1 MYLLKLLF
9 NPYDNSGR
17 QLLFITLVNMTLNS
31 IKSLRYDDDLIPWK
45 NFSRNI
51 SDNRK
56 NPPPLILKVG
66 VVGGGA
72 IEFWKF

>member
-1 MYLLKLLF
+1 MYLLKRLF
-9 NPYDNSGR
+9 NPYNNSGR
-17 QLLFITLVNMTLNS
+17 QLLFISPVNMTLNG
-31 IKSLRYDDDLIPWK
+31 IKSLRYDDDLRPWK
-45 NFSRNI
+45 NFTRNI

-72 IEFWKF
+72 AEFWKF